1 MKEDM
6 KIAIEKQKQLK
17 YFYYCFVI
25 ELNDVC
31 IDWNERKKVT

>member
-1 MKEDM
+1 MKS
-6 KIAIEKQKQLK
+6 AIEKRKQLK

-31 IDWNERKKVT
+31 RDWNERKKVT